1 MYAII
6 DQDGRQYQVAAGDV
20 LKIDLRDDAPGSEI
34 RFDRVLAICDGPATK
49 IGQPHVTGAV
59 VHAQVLGKKPE
70 KKLVVQKLRRRKNS
84 RRKTGHRQWM
94 TEVKITAIEAS

>member
-49 IGQPHVTGAV
+49 IGQPHVMGAV